1 MKILFISSV
10 FPNSLQPGKGT
21 FNYSMIQ
28 ALSELHQTHVV
39 SPVSWMDEFSHY
51 FKDKTRLN
59 REWLPTDI
67 TDSLSIE
74 YPRFYYLPKLFHQF
88 YGQFL
93 DWSINR
99 RLHET
104 ISQFQP
110 DIILSYWLHPDGE
123 VAVKAAREHGI
134 PVVVMTGGSDILLL
148 TKNHHRKRA
157 IKSVLQQADGVITV
171 SNDIKQAVKNLDI
184 HSEKINTVYRGVD
197 QNLFTPGNQQEA
209 RQRLGL
215 PHNRKIIVSV
225 GRLEPVKGHSVL
237 LDACHKISKQGTPFT
252 CYVLGDGSLKTVLS
266 QKIKQG
272 GLGEFFQLTGSQQ
285 QSRLADWYRAAD
297 FIVLP
302 SLSEG
307 IPNVLLEAISCGR
320 SFVASN
326 VGGIPEIA
334 DPCCDKL
341 VPPDNSERLAEA
353 ITDMLDSPDQNEKRN
368 FKPNSWKESAMHLSQ
383 IISDCS
389 VQFTSGLTIKQKSSS
404 VDQHKKRKIEQQT

>member
-1 MKILFISSV
+1 MKILFLSSI

-28 ALSELHQTHVV
+28 SLSELHQTHVV
-39 SPVSWMDEFSHY
+39 SPVSWMDELSHY
-51 FKDKTRLN
+51 IQNKKRLN

-74 YPRFYYLPKLFHQF
+74 YPRFYYLPKLVYQH
-88 YGQFL
+88 YGRFL
-93 DWSINR
+93 HWSINQK
-99 RLHET
+99 LNET

-123 VAVKAAREHGI
+123 VAVKAAHEHGI
-134 PVVVMTGGSDILLL
+134 PAVVMTGGSDILLL
-148 TKNHHRKRA
+148 TKNHSRKRA

-171 SNDIKQAVKNLDI
+171 SNDIMKAVKSLDI
-184 HSEKINTVYRGVD
+184 DPEKINTVYRGVD
-197 QNLFTPGNQQEA
+197 RALFTPGNQQEA

-215 PHNRKIIVSV
+215 PQDRKIIVSI

-252 CYVLGDGSLKTVLS
+252 CYVLGNGSLETALRNKT
-266 QKIKQG
+266 KEY

-297 FIVLP
+297 VIVLP
-302 SLSEG
+302 SHSEG
-307 IPNVLLEAISCGR
+307 IPNVLLEAISCGKN
-320 SFVASN
+320 FVASN

-334 DPCCDKL
+334 DPHYDQL
-341 VPPDNSERLAEA
+341 VTPDNPKELAEA
-353 ITDMLDSPDQNEKRN
+353 ICDMFDSPVQNEERI
-368 FKPNSWKESAMHLSQ
+368 FKPSSWKESAVQLSQ
-383 IISDCS
+383 ILSDCS
-389 VQFTSGLTIKQKSSS
+389 TQFTSGLTNKQNFHPANQRNKIKAE
-404 VDQHKKRKIEQQT
+404 QHI